1 MKINYSRQSVK
12 FLSKQDKITQ
22 KRIISAISK
31 LPAGDVRKLQGR
43 TGYRLRVGDFRII
56 FDVDGNILYIEK
68 IDNRG
73 QIYK

>member
-1 MKINYSRQSVK
+1 MKINYSRQSAK

-22 KRIISAISK
+22 KRIISAVNK

-56 FDVDGNILYIEK
+56 FDIDGNILYIDK